1 MVAIPQTYLHGV
13 VEVALCD
20 GGNTPDL
27 PAWRTWWRS
36 PCVTV
41 AIPQTYL
48 HGVVEVALCDSGD
61 TPDLPAWRGGGRP
74 V

>member
-1 MVAIPQTYLHGV
+1 MAYVVEVALCDGGNTPDLPAWRGGGRVMVAIPQTYLHGV

-27 PAWRTWWRS
+27 PAW
-36 PCVTV
+36 C
-41 AIPQTYL
+41 
-48 HGVVEVALCDSGD
+48 
-61 TPDLPAWRGGGRP
+61 GGGRP

>member
-13 VEVALCD
+13 VEV
-20 GGNTPDL
+20 
-27 PAWRTWWRS
+27 
-36 PCVTV
+36 V
-41 AIPQTYL
+41 
-48 HGVVEVALCDSGD
+48 LCDSGD